1 MKCYNFQLIDVI
13 NFQLFELFSIN
24 FQFIY
29 KIIHI
34 YLFSWPFWFCV
45 DISLD
50 KYYKSKKLI
59 KTKSFNTVRMMH
71 NLAELF
77 KLNLPFSFNIKF
89 LEKSMALLFSHGLGE
104 TSGSLENVILNNIP
118 FILTV
123 ILPKDF
129 LQIGNT
135 LTLGGTGS
143 NDSDKS
149 IECES
154 SKSLEIALGDQIID
168 CLSTCVVT

>member
-1 MKCYNFQLIDVI
+1 
-13 NFQLFELFSIN
+13 
-24 FQFIY
+24 
-29 KIIHI
+29 
-34 YLFSWPFWFCV
+34 
-45 DISLD
+45 
-50 KYYKSKKLI
+50 
-59 KTKSFNTVRMMH
+59 MMH

-77 KLNLPFSFNIKF
+77 KLNFPFSFNIKF